1 MPTTPAASPSSPSTK
16 FTAFT
21 VATTTTAVRSAPWAG
36 VERELAAVRLGEE
49 HELDAGD
56 DQEAGR
62 EHLAAELGEGVELEQ
77 VVEHADRAD
86 HRAGD
91 QDDAGVA
98 EHERALPGQE
108 GQLPP
113 DDVRRGE
120 AAEHGQ
126 PAEVGNRL
134 GVDVAV
140 PDLGDGPGAQG
151 DLPGDDREEVGDR
164 GGHQEDERR
173 TPASGVVREG
183 RAEWFEH
190 RVQLVEGQRATT
202 QDAAR

>member
-21 VATTTTAVRSAPWAG
+21 VATTTTAVRSAPWAASSENWLPSG
-36 VERELAAVRLGEE
+36 WGKNTNWMPETIRKPAA
-49 HELDAGD
+49 
-56 DQEAGR
+56 
-62 EHLAAELGEGVELEQ
+62 EHLSAELGEGVELEQ

-98 EHERALPGQE
+98 EHERALAGQE
-108 GQLPP
+108 RQLPP

-120 AAEHGQ
+120 PAEHGQ

-140 PDLGDGPGAQG
+140 PDLGDGSGAQG

-164 GGHQEDERR
+164 GGHQEDEGVLPHQTRR
-173 TPASGVVREG
+173 P
-183 RAEWFEH
+183 
-190 RVQLVEGQRATT
+190 
-202 QDAAR
+202 